1 MSNKVNSSTFIK
13 GAAILGVATLL
24 SKMLGLIYRIPYQN
38 ITGDLG
44 YYVYMQ
50 VYPLYGTLLT
60 FATAGFPIVISK
72 IVSEK
77 IALGDRQGVQKVLR
91 VSFIT
96 LSITGC
102 VTFALLYGGA
112 EWIARAMGNDKL
124 ILPIRSV
131 SFALLIVPP
140 MAAIRGY
147 FQGHQNMMPTAV
159 SQVMEQTVRVTTII
173 FLAYWFMKTTGNE
186 YLAGAG
192 AVFGAFTGACASFL
206 VLLFFWRKSRTVQ
219 GLSTTSPNRSSR
231 EDSAWQLIKN
241 IVYYSLPICFGA
253 LALPLLQLTDSF
265 TVANLLIK
273 GGSLAEE
280 ANILKG
286 IFDRGQPLVAFG
298 AFFATALSLSLV
310 PAIAEASARRDDAA
324 IKSRTELALRL
335 TLLIGLPT
343 SIGLAVVAE
352 PVNIMLYENNKGTTA
367 LIVLSFTTLF
377 STLGIASAG
386 ILQGIGQVML
396 PAKYLF
402 VAVIIKIILNLILI
416 PQLGITGAALATV
429 LAYSASTILNLRAVR
444 HYTRVRLSLKSFF
457 VKPVLSVLIMGIL
470 VWLIQPI
477 TMKMLLGIITSHRLY
492 YSIVAFIAV
501 LFGVVIYGISLLWTG
516 SITKKDMQSIPKLD
530 KYVPFLDR
538 LGLLRDA

>member
-1 MSNKVNSSTFIK
+1 MSNEVNSSTFIK
-13 GAAILGVATLL
+13 GAAILGLATLL

-60 FATAGFPIVISK
+60 FATAGFPIAISK

-77 IALGDRQGVQKVLR
+77 LVLGDGQGVQKVFR
-91 VSFIT
+91 VSLIT
-96 LSITGC
+96 LAITGC
-102 VTFALLYGGA
+102 VSFALLYGGA

-140 MAAIRGY
+140 MAAMRGY

-159 SQVMEQTVRVTTII
+159 SQVIEQTIRVTTII
-173 FLAYWFMKTTGNE
+173 FLAYWFMRTTGNE

-206 VLLFFWRKSRTVQ
+206 VLLFFWRKNRVNKKSEVK
-219 GLSTTSPNRSSR
+219 SPNKTK
-231 EDSAWQLIKN
+231 EDTVWQLIKT

-253 LALPLLQLTDSF
+253 LALPLLQLSDSF
-265 TVANLLIK
+265 TVANLLIR
-273 GGSLAEE
+273 GGIPAEE

-286 IFDRGQPLVAFG
+286 VFDRGQPLVAFG

-310 PAIAEASARRDDAA
+310 PAIAEARVRRDDAA
-324 IKSRTELALRL
+324 IKNRTELALRL

-352 PVNIMLYENNKGTTA
+352 PVNIMLYQNDKGTVT
-367 LIVLSFTTLF
+367 LIVLAFTTIF

-386 ILQGIGQVML
+386 ILQGLGQVML

-402 VAVIIKIILNLILI
+402 VAVFIKVILNIILI
-416 PQLGITGAALATV
+416 PLMGITGAALATV
-429 LAYSASTILNLRAVR
+429 LAYSVSAILNIQAVC
-444 HYTRVRLSLKSFF
+444 HYTGVRLRFKAFF
-457 VKPVLSVLIMGIL
+457 IKPMLSVFIMGIL
-470 VWLIQPI
+470 VWLIQPM
-477 TMKMLLGIITSHRLY
+477 TMKMLVGIVTTYRLY
-492 YSIVAFIAV
+492 FSIVALIAV
-501 LFGVVIYGISLLWTG
+501 LFGVIIYGMSLLLTG
-516 SITKKDMQSIPKLD
+516 SITKKDMQSIPKLN
-530 KYVPFLDR
+530 KWIPFLDR
-538 LGLLRDA
+538 FGLLRDS